1 MPQSAKSLAPP
12 VTTPGV
18 ARIDDVLACMTAHGR
33 PVDPVFLRAVYDFSA
48 EMHKDQTRRSGE
60 PYMVHPLNVAYLLA
74 DLKFDQTCVAVGLL
88 HDVLEDTLTT
98 REVLEGEFGNEI
110 CGLVD
115 GVTKI
120 GRHEYVRRDE
130 AQAETFRK
138 MILASAKDIRVIV
151 VKLADRLHN
160 MATLEHMPAESRRR
174 ISRETLE
181 IYSPIAHRLGMAR
194 VKGDLE
200 DLAFYHLYPHQ
211 FAELHFKI
219 AEKMKLGQATMDR
232 VGGRLAKSLDGAGI
246 DAEISFRVK
255 RYYSIY
261 EKLRRQGIDISQLY
275 DFLAFRI
282 VTASLKDTYAALG
295 VVHQN
300 WRPIP
305 GRFKDYIAM
314 PKPNLY
320 QSLHTT
326 VVGDQG
332 QPFEVQIRTR
342 EMEVIAEEGIAA
354 HWRYKE
360 GRVEAVSSD
369 PNIVWLRQLLE
380 WQKEVQDPRTFLT
393 TLKVDLYPDEV
404 YVFTPKGEVFSFPRG
419 ATPLD
424 FAYRVHTDLGH
435 HCAGARVNGKLVPLR
450 TSLANGDMVEVLTN
464 PARNPSRDWLNLV
477 TTSRAKSK
485 IRQWLNTQQKQR
497 ATEIGRRMFDKEIRK
512 YGLSLRKVTDGND
525 FKTYLQAEGLA
536 KIDDLYSRIGFG
548 KTEPRSVLE
557 RVVGLEKLAE
567 SPAEKPGRLRQA
579 VSKILPFGT
588 TTSPLTIKGYGDM
601 LAYLAKC
608 CNPLPGE
615 DIVGYITRGRGVS
628 VHRVDCPNVENL
640 LYNPEREIEV
650 KWEQGKNE
658 VYQVSLLIEVEDQQ
672 GMLARLTEAITR
684 AGSNITS
691 IEADTHSETGRG
703 TISVV
708 CQLRDR
714 KQLDKL
720 LREVRAI
727 SGVLRV
733 DRRTTSGSQAEA
745 LR

>member
-1 MPQSAKSLAPP
+1 MPLSSKSLAPP
-12 VTTPGV
+12 ISSPGV
-18 ARIDDVLACMTAHGR
+18 ARLDDVLACMDTHGR
-33 PVDPVFLRAVYDFSA
+33 PVDPAFLRAIYDFSA
-48 EMHKDQTRRSGE
+48 EMHKDQVRRSGE

-98 REVLEGEFGNEI
+98 REVLEKEFGNEI

-160 MATLEHMPAESRRR
+160 MQTLEHMPAEARRR

-181 IYSPIAHRLGMAR
+181 IYAPISHRLGMAR

-200 DLAFYHLYPHQ
+200 DLAFFHLYPHQ

-232 VGGRLAKSLDGAGI
+232 IRGRLAKSLDGAGI
-246 DAEISFRVK
+246 DAEINFRVK
-255 RYYSIY
+255 RFYSIY

-342 EMEVIAEEGIAA
+342 EMDLIAEEGIAA

-360 GRVEAVSSD
+360 GKVEARTSD

-450 TSLANGDMVEVLTN
+450 TSLSNGDMVEVLTN

-497 ATEIGRRMFDKEIRK
+497 ATEIGRRMFDKEVRK
-512 YGLSLRKVTDGND
+512 YGLSLRKVTDGPD
-525 FKTYLQAEGLA
+525 FTAYLTGEGLS
-536 KIDDLYSRIGFG
+536 KLDDLYSRIGFG
-548 KTEPRSVLE
+548 KTEPRHVLE
-557 RVVGLEKLAE
+557 RVVGLEKLE
-567 SPAEKPGRLRQA
+567 QGPAEKPGRLRQA

-588 TTSPLTIKGYGDM
+588 TSGPLTIKGHGDL

-615 DIVGYITRGRGVS
+615 EIVGYITRGRGIS
-628 VHRVDCPNVENL
+628 VHRLDCPNVQNL

-650 KWEQGKNE
+650 QWEQGKNE

-684 AGSNITS
+684 AGSNITA

-733 DRRTTSGSQAEA
+733 DRRTSGGSQMEA
-745 LR
+745 LN

>member
-1 MPQSAKSLAPP
+1 MSLSSKSLAPP
-12 VTTPGV
+12 VSSPGV
-18 ARIDDVLACMTAHGR
+18 ARFDDVLACMEAHGR
-33 PVDPVFLRAVYDFSA
+33 PLDPAFLRAIYDFSA
-48 EMHKDQTRRSGE
+48 EMHKDQVRRSGE

-98 REVLEGEFGNEI
+98 REVLEKEFGNEI

-160 MATLEHMPAESRRR
+160 MATLEHMPAEARRR

-181 IYSPIAHRLGMAR
+181 IYAPISHRLGMAR

-200 DLAFYHLYPHQ
+200 DLAFFHLYPHQ

-232 VGGRLAKSLDGAGI
+232 IRGRLAKSLDGAGI
-246 DAEISFRVK
+246 DAEINFRVK
-255 RYYSIY
+255 RFYSIY

-342 EMEVIAEEGIAA
+342 EMDVIAEEGIAA

-360 GRVEAVSSD
+360 GKVEARTSD

-450 TSLANGDMVEVLTN
+450 TSLSNGDMVEVLTN
-464 PARNPSRDWLNLV
+464 PSRNPSRDWLNLV

-497 ATEIGRRMFDKEIRK
+497 ATEIGRRMFDKEVRK
-512 YGLSLRKVTDGND
+512 YGLSLRKVTDGPD
-525 FKTYLQAEGLA
+525 FAAYLTGEGLS
-536 KIDDLYSRIGFG
+536 KLDDLYSRIGFG
-548 KTEPRSVLE
+548 KTEPRHVLE
-557 RVVGLEKLAE
+557 RVVGLEKLE
-567 SPAEKPGRLRQA
+567 QGPAEKPGRLRQA

-588 TTSPLTIKGYGDM
+588 TSGPLTIKGHGDL

-615 DIVGYITRGRGVS
+615 EIVGYITRGRGIS
-628 VHRVDCPNVENL
+628 VHRLDCPNVQNL

-650 KWEQGKNE
+650 QWEQGKNE

-684 AGSNITS
+684 AGSNITA

-733 DRRTTSGSQAEA
+733 DRRTSGGSQMEA
-745 LR
+745 LN